1 MWRVVAG
8 HWQHMYGTYGF
19 KREASWPFCRR
30 SCCCWRRLP
39 TSSSLR
45 CKYPRH
51 LPSTNCSIEELELL
65 TWYPFAGLAPP
76 PRGSGRRDIMRTV
89 ISFTLGRGS
98 TPIAHDLAKNKDSSV
113 ESSVN
118 CGHSISR
125 NKEQDRR
132 RVNLNSMNIT
142 FIIFYM
148 CLVEMRRS
156 SVSVIIVP
164 LVCHTCCL
172 AIF

>member
-1 MWRVVAG
+1 
-8 HWQHMYGTYGF
+8 
-19 KREASWPFCRR
+19 
-30 SCCCWRRLP
+30 
-39 TSSSLR
+39 
-45 CKYPRH
+45 
-51 LPSTNCSIEELELL
+51 
-65 TWYPFAGLAPP
+65 
-76 PRGSGRRDIMRTV
+76 MRTV

-142 FIIFYM
+142 FIIFYIVLGGDAKKQRQRNN
-148 CLVEMRRS
+148 CSTCVPYLLSRNILKSRRVKFPPPKDKIILSLLHS
-156 SVSVIIVP
+156 SVD
-164 LVCHTCCL
+164 VCKNYQMESR
-172 AIF
+172 